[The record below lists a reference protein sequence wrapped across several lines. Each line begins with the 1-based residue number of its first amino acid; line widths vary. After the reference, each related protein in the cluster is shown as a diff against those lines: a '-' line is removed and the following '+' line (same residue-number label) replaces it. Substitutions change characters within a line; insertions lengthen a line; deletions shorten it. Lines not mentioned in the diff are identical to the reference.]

1 MNVKLALILILLFL
15 ILLVLFYNINLESN
29 IVILLAIII
38 ILLVN
43 DLIKRSEYFQSSI
56 PENMIVNSSNN
67 IESLQTS
74 QMAELNALYHLV
86 QTLNKNKQSDI
97 VQQNMNI
104 NYPSIV
110 VRNSCIRQ
118 ASSTEPDTSS
128 QQNSSNSQE
137 SSNNDQALRALRAS
151 NVLNAL
157 SDVNSGSN

>member
-38 ILLVN
+38 ILLLN
-43 DLIKRSEYFQSSI
+43 DLIKRSEYFQSTI
-56 PENMIVNSSNN
+56 PENIFGKSGNN
-67 IESLQTS
+67 IESLQNS
-74 QMAELNALYHLV
+74 QMGHLDALYHLV

-97 VQQNMNI
+97 VEQNMNI

-118 ASSTEPDTSS
+118 PTSS
-128 QQNSSNSQE
+128 QEQPPNQNSSSQPD
-137 SSNNDQALRALRAS
+137 SSSVNQANIAS
-151 NVLNAL
+151 GVIGAI
-157 SDVNSGSN
+157 SDMGNKKNLD